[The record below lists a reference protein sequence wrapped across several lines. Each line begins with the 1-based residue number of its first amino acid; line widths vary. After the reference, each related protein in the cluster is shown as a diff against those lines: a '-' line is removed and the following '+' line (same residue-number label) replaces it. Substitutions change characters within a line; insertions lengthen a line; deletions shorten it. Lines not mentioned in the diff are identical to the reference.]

1 MKYSGFIHITQ
12 QLTYRYLRTN
22 YTDNIAHN
30 SHSIIHIQ
38 SNDRKSRTWNLQL
51 VTMEDIERKNE
62 NISNKEPI
70 WMDNILPHNE
80 YFDADVAPLGLF
92 RDSPFCH
99 LQKREVEIEGKKFNS
114 CEQFIQ
120 AKKAI
125 MFGDMNT
132 WNKIMKETNPKVMK
146 QRAKEIRNVQE
157 DVWNGALFD
166 IYTQANYHK
175 FQQNTD
181 LKVLLLSTGNKLL
194 VQCNDVAKP
203 PRIGL
208 TREKSEKRRL
218 NESSNSEIALTSQ
231 RRLPDRTNSRPL
243 TYQEYTTRV
252 SQNAHIMK
260 TLCPEKKSSKS
271 LSTNDSSLDKIRENE
286 VQDIRRWDKKN
297 ILGQS
302 LMMVRKKL
310 MNEEQERKMRL
321 LDAMNLHKELDGNQ

>member
-1 MKYSGFIHITQ
+1 
-12 QLTYRYLRTN
+12 
-22 YTDNIAHN
+22 
-30 SHSIIHIQ
+30 
-38 SNDRKSRTWNLQL
+38 
-51 VTMEDIERKNE
+51 MEGIKRENKNV
-62 NISNKEPI
+62 SNKEPI
-70 WMDNILPHNE
+70 WMDNILPHKD

-92 RDSPFCH
+92 RDGPFCH
-99 LQKREVEIEGKKFNS
+99 LQKREIEIAGNKYNS

-120 AKKAI
+120 AKKA
-125 MFGDMNT
+125 MLFGDMKT

-157 DVWNGALFD
+157 EVWNGTIFD

-208 TREKSEKRRL
+208 SRTKSEKTRHT
-218 NESSNSEIALTSQ
+218 ESSNSDFAFSTQ
-231 RRLPDRTNSRPL
+231 RRIPESTNSRHL
-243 TYQEYTTRV
+243 TYQEYTNRV
-252 SQNAHIMK
+252 CQNTH
-260 TLCPEKKSSKS
+260 TPGLESKSSS
-271 LSTNDSSLDKIRENE
+271 NLSSNDSSPDRIRESE

-310 MNEEQERKMRL
+310 MNEELDRKTRL